1 MISFAFANNALCCP
15 FCRPKLVWEEIEE
28 PSINDEEFMTL
39 FSRQVMEK
47 KVPKKK
53 VEKSTK
59 SQVIIFLAVGF
70 DTLLVNKTV

>member
-1 MISFAFANNALCCP
+1 
-15 FCRPKLVWEEIEE
+15 LVWEEIEE